1 MNHVYCRCRCSTGQP
16 QIVKN
21 NLIDYKSYALNKG
34 FYIEMWTLQRHSI
47 VADFQILDQLLS
59 LKDMLPY
66 LELCTTTSIK
76 LSVQFSRSVVSDSLR
91 PHESQHARP
100 PCPSSSPGVHSDSRP
115 SSQ

>member
-1 MNHVYCRCRCSTGQP
+1 MNHVYCRCGCSTSQP

-47 VADFQILDQLLS
+47 VAGDFQILDLLLS

-66 LELCTTTSIK
+66 LELCTTISIK
-76 LSVQFSRSVVSDSLR
+76 L
-91 PHESQHARP
+91 
-100 PCPSSSPGVHSDSRP
+100 
-115 SSQ
+115 